1 MGAFIEGSGAGCS
14 FEIGFV
20 LHNLPIGTKELRG
33 KVGLMGFVFAEF
45 EAVVHFH
52 NPLSQFNLGAFLTS
66 GKLGLFVQV
75 GIFRV
80 ASYELQVTGYALR
93 PQRDRLMPSH
103 GVKVAG
109 CGPKYVLGSRSE
121 SGVFASLE
129 FI

>member
-1 MGAFIEGSGAGCS
+1 MPLF
-14 FEIGFV
+14 
-20 LHNLPIGTKELRG
+20 
-33 KVGLMGFVFAEF
+33 GFVFAAS

-52 NPLSQFNLGAFLTS
+52 NPLSQFNLGAFQTS
-66 GKLGLFVQV
+66 HKLGLFVQV
-75 GIFRV
+75 GIFLV

-109 CGPKYVLGSRSE
+109 CGPKYVLGPRSE